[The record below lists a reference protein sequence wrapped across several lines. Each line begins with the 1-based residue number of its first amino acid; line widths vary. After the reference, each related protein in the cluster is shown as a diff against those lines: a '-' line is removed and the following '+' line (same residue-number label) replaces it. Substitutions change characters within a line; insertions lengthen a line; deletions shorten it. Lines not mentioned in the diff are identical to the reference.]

1 MWHTAAYSATAAV
14 ATANQVL
21 PAAPDSILRVGQQSG
36 FVLQQP
42 MALLAAWA
50 AFTNGTGARLFSP
63 KLAQFGYL
71 QVIPVPTAGAEA
83 SGLLIAGWPYRPF
96 TFRSQEEV
104 VAHVDTGGSS
114 TTTAGQESLIVSF
127 STGVDPIP
135 PGEELTIEFT
145 SSASANPGAWTQ
157 IPYTFSGT
165 LPEGKYAL
173 LASELFSTGAV
184 AHRWTFWGQFYRP
197 GFPSMS
203 ATTDPQWPGVRD
215 YRMGL
220 AGQFSNVTPPNLE
233 VFTIAAASSFTGIM
247 RVIKVE

>member
-1 MWHTAAYSATAAV
+1 MWHTAAYSGTV
-14 ATANQVL
+14 AFNSSNALL
-21 PAAPDSILRVGQQSG
+21 PAAPDGILRVGQQSG

-50 AFTNGTGARLFSP
+50 APANGTAFRLFAP

-71 QVIPVPTAGAEA
+71 QIFPVPPAGAEA
-83 SGLLIAGWPYRPF
+83 SGLLVAGWPYRPF

-104 VAHVDTGGSS
+104 VAHVDTGG
-114 TTTAGQESLIVSF
+114 TANATETLIVSY

-135 PGEELTIEFT
+135 PGEELTITFT
-145 SSASANPGAWTQ
+145 SSASSAAAAWTQ
-157 IPYTFSGT
+157 IPYTFTST

-197 GFPSMS
+197 GFPSLLAPS
-203 ATTDPQWPGVRD
+203 DPQWPGVRD

-233 VFTIAAASSFTGIM
+233 VFTTAAASSFNGVM

>member
-1 MWHTAAYSATAAV
+1 MWHTAAYSASV
-14 ATANQVL
+14 AFGSSNVVL

-50 AFTNGTGARLFSP
+50 AFTNGTGARLFAP

-71 QVIPVPTAGAEA
+71 QVLPVPPAGAEA
-83 SGLLIAGWPYRPF
+83 SGLLVAGWPYRPF

-104 VAHVDTGGSS
+104 VAHVDTGG
-114 TTTAGQESLIVSF
+114 TAAAVESLLVSF

-135 PGEELTIEFT
+135 PGEELTIQFT
-145 SSASANPGAWTQ
+145 STSTSVANTWTQ

-173 LASELFSTGAV
+173 LASELFSAGAV

-197 GFPSMS
+197 GFPSLL
-203 ATTDPQWPGVRD
+203 AATDPQWPGVRD

-233 VFTIAAASSFTGIM
+233 VFTNAAASSFTGIM

>member
-1 MWHTAAYSATAAV
+1 MWHTAAYSASVAV
-14 ATANQVL
+14 SSSNVVL

-50 AFTNGTGARLFSP
+50 AFTNGTGARLFAP

-71 QVIPVPTAGAEA
+71 QVLPVPPAGAEA
-83 SGLLIAGWPYRPF
+83 SGLLVAGWPYRPF

-104 VAHVDTGGSS
+104 VAHVDTGAG
-114 TTTAGQESLIVSF
+114 TAGVESLIVSF

-135 PGEELTIEFT
+135 PGEELTIQFT
-145 SSASANPGAWTQ
+145 STSTSVANAWTQ

-173 LASELFSTGAV
+173 LASELFSAGAV

-197 GFPSMS
+197 GFPSLLAS
-203 ATTDPQWPGVRD
+203 TDPQWPGVRD

-233 VFTIAAASSFTGIM
+233 VFTNAAASAFTGYM